1 MTMKKKIVIVALVVC
16 IFAMSIASATL
27 AYFTDTEGATN
38 TFTIG
43 NVDIKLGAKNANNV
57 MEEIDDDNA
66 DSLLSI
72 QNSNVYPTQ
81 VIAKDATITNIANV
95 AAYVAGIIEI
105 SGINA
110 LLVDDTAVKAFLT
123 GGALNATSGYATK
136 IVPGTDSIKVYIIAN
151 AAITKDG
158 TVVLFE
164 DIEVPADWG
173 NAEMNVFAGCQID
186 IKAYATQTA
195 GMDNDQDTV
204 ANDGVYA
211 IKAAFNSEFGSIA
224 FN

>member
-81 VIAKDATITNIANV
+81 TIEKDVTITNISGTGDAV
-95 AAYVAGIIEI
+95 YAAAIVKI
-105 SGINA
+105 SGINGILSNANTNDA
-110 LLVDDTAVKAFLT
+110 LVKAFLS
-123 GGALNATSGYATK
+123 GGAINNDTANAVK
-136 IVPGTDSIKVYIIAN
+136 IVYDN
-151 AAITKDG
+151 AANPTTITIYVIQKAALANNG
-158 TVVLFE
+158 TMVVYE
-164 DIEVPADWG
+164 DIVIPGAWNKAQMQVPSLWNIEKRRDLG
-173 NAEMNVFAGCQID
+173 ID
-186 IKAYATQTA
+186 SVNI
-195 GMDNDQDTV
+195 NR
-204 ANDGVYA
+204 
-211 IKAAFNSEFGSIA
+211 I
-224 FN
+224 

>member
-43 NVDIKLGAKNANNV
+43 NVDIKLSAIGADGNV
-57 MEEIDDDNA
+57 AEVNDEDDN
-66 DSLLSI
+66 SNPLSI
-72 QNSNVYPTQ
+72 ANENVYPTQ
-81 VIAKDATITNIANV
+81 VIAKDATITNIAND

-105 SGINA
+105 SGINT
-110 LLVDDTAVKAFLT
+110 LLVDDTAVKDFLT

-164 DIEVPADWG
+164 DIEVPGEWN
-173 NAEMNVFAGCQID
+173 NAQMQVFKNCVID
-186 IKAYATQTA
+186 VKAYATQTA
-195 GMDNDQDTV
+195 GFTSAED
-204 ANDGVYA
+204 A